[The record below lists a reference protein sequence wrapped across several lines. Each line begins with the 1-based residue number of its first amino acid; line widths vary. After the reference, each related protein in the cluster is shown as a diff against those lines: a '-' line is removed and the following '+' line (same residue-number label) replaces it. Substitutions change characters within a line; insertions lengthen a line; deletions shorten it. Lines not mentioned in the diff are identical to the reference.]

1 MKKVFIEEG
10 KKMRKQRRRLMFL
23 ISDMVII
30 SLSVVVSFYILM
42 EGNTTRLDGYSIFQS
57 LLIVLP
63 ACLLAFIL
71 YKVYHRLWKYASI
84 IEAMLVFKAVSL
96 AVITSFLIQFL
107 LENLRVISHISP
119 VVYVLFWLFILTGIF
134 TSRFIFRYRHESKY
148 PISLERERALIVG
161 AGDAGMLVV
170 KELKNYRK
178 TLLPVAM
185 IDDNSSKQRMRV
197 FGIPIVGG
205 REEIPLAADQY
216 QVHTI
221 VIAMPSAP
229 KHEIAEVVNICRK
242 TKCNVKI
249 LPRVSD
255 IIDGKVSVNRIRDV
269 EVEDLLGRDPSILD
283 LEGIAEYL
291 ESKTVLVTGAGG
303 SIGSELCRQLT
314 RFKVKELILL
324 GHGENSIYQVKSE
337 LMQKNPDLPLIG
349 LICDIQDQKRV
360 NSIFKKYKPQIVFH
374 AAAHKHVPI
383 MEENPLE
390 AIKNNILGTR
400 NLAEAADTS
409 GAERF
414 VQISTDKAVRPT
426 SIMGATKRAAEM
438 IIQAMD
444 EKSAANFCIVR
455 FGNVLGSRGSV
466 VPLFKKQISEGG
478 PVTLTHPDMVRYFMT
493 IPEAVQLVIQA
504 GAFVKG
510 GELFLLD
517 MGEPVKIKHLAE
529 TLISLSGLEPGI
541 DIELKYTG
549 IRPGEKLYE
558 ELLTAEEEVM
568 DTEHHLIYKAKNVS
582 VIDPDFFRKL
592 QQLEDLAKQEIE
604 DPDLLLPV
612 LKSIVPTYQPNR

>member
-1 MKKVFIEEG
+1 
-10 KKMRKQRRRLMFL
+10 MRKRRNRLMFM

-30 SLSVVVSFYILM
+30 SLSVVMSFYILM
-42 EGNTTRLDGYSIFQS
+42 EGNTTHLDGFSMFQS
-57 LLIVLP
+57 LMIVLP
-63 ACLLAFIL
+63 VCLLAFVL

-96 AVITSFLIQFL
+96 AVIISFLVQFL
-107 LENLRVISHISP
+107 LESLQVVRHISP
-119 VVYVLFWLFILTGIF
+119 AIYLLFWLFILTGIF
-134 TSRFIFRYRHESKY
+134 TSRFIFRYRQESRY
-148 PISLERERALIVG
+148 PISQERERALIVG
-161 AGDAGMLVV
+161 AGDAGMLVA

-185 IDDNSSKQRMRV
+185 IDDNSSKQSMRI

-205 REEIPLAADQY
+205 REEIPLAAERY

-221 VIAMPSAP
+221 VIAMPSAS
-229 KHEIAEVVNICRK
+229 KREIAEVVNICKK

-283 LEGIAEYL
+283 LQGISEYL

-314 RFKVKELILL
+314 RFKVKELIML
-324 GHGENSIYQVKSE
+324 GHGENSIYQIKSE
-337 LMQKNPDLPLIG
+337 LVKKNPDLVLTGLIG
-349 LICDIQDQKRV
+349 DIQDRKRV
-360 NSIFKKYKPQIVFH
+360 NSIFRKYKPQIVFH

-383 MEENPLE
+383 MEDNPLE
-390 AIKNNILGTR
+390 AIKNNVLGTR
-400 NLAEAADTS
+400 NLAEAADAAGT
-409 GAERF
+409 ERF

-426 SIMGATKRAAEM
+426 SIMGATKRTAEM
-438 IIQAMD
+438 VIQAMD
-444 EKSAANFCIVR
+444 EKSHTNFCIVR

-466 VPLFKKQISEGG
+466 VPLFKKQIREGG

-558 ELLTAEEEVM
+558 ELLTAEEEIQ
-568 DTEHHLIYKAKNVS
+568 DTEHHLIFRAKNVS
-582 VIDPDFFRKL
+582 VCDPDFFSKL
-592 QQLEDLAKQEIE
+592 KKLEDLAEQEIE
-604 DPDLLLPV
+604 DSNLLLPV
-612 LKSIVPTYQPNR
+612 LKSIVPTYQPNK

>member
-10 KKMRKQRRRLMFL
+10 KKMRKQRKRLMFL

-96 AVITSFLIQFL
+96 AVVTSFLIQFL

-134 TSRFIFRYRHESKY
+134 TSRFIFRYRQESKY

-185 IDDNSSKQRMRV
+185 IDDNASKQRMRV

-205 REEIPLAADQY
+205 REDIPLAAEQY

-229 KHEIAEVVNICRK
+229 KQEIAEVVNICRK

-400 NLAEAADTS
+400 NLAEAADTG

-592 QQLEDLAKQEIE
+592 QQLEALAEQEIE
-604 DPDLLLPV
+604 DPDLLLTV

>member
-10 KKMRKQRRRLMFL
+10 KKMRKQRKRLMFI

-42 EGNTTRLDGYSIFQS
+42 EGNTTGLDGYSIFQS

-71 YKVYHRLWKYASI
+71 YKVYHRLWKYASV

-96 AVITSFLIQFL
+96 AVITSFIIQFL
-107 LENLRVISHISP
+107 LENLRIISHISP
-119 VVYVLFWLFILTGIF
+119 VVFVLFWLFILTGIF
-134 TSRFIFRYRHESKY
+134 TSRFIFRYRQESKY
-148 PISLERERALIVG
+148 PISQERERALIVG

-185 IDDNSSKQRMRV
+185 IDDNASKQRMKI

-205 REEIPLAADQY
+205 REDIPLAAEQY

-229 KHEIAEVVNICRK
+229 KQEIAEVVNICRQ

-337 LMQKNPDLPLIG
+337 LMKKNPDLPLIG

-360 NSIFKKYKPQIVFH
+360 NSIFRKYKPQIVFH

-390 AIKNNILGTR
+390 AVKNNILGTR
-400 NLAEAADTS
+400 NLAEAADAS

-444 EKSAANFCIVR
+444 KKSAANFCIVR

-529 TLISLSGLEPGI
+529 TLISLSGLEPGV

-558 ELLTAEEEVM
+558 ELLTAEEEVL

-582 VIDPDFFRKL
+582 AIDPDFFRKL
-592 QQLEDLAKQEIE
+592 QQLEDLAEQEIE
-604 DPDLLLPV
+604 DPDLMLPA